1 MKCIAAGE
9 SVSFCAAMVATRPI
23 DLSRALDADEIVPY
37 FQPIVELR
45 TGVLTGFEALAR
57 WRHSVHGPISP
68 EIFIPLAE
76 ENGLIG
82 TLTRNLLRR
91 VFTVAASLPEELS
104 ISFNISP
111 LQFRDQ
117 SLSQQITSAAQLA
130 GFSLKRLILEITES
144 ALIDNID
151 QAQSIAQ
158 EWKAHGISLA
168 LDDFGTGY
176 SSLRHLQ
183 SLPFDE
189 IKIDASFVGE
199 ISDTRESR
207 KIVAAIIGLGHSLGL
222 TTVAEGIETKDQAD
236 MLLRLGCDIG
246 QGWLYGPPV
255 PPDDLSDFLSGR
267 SLSSIHA
274 SNRYLSGNML
284 PNLEALPAQRLAQLQ
299 AIYESAPVG
308 LCFLDCNLRYV
319 SINKQ
324 LADMNGL
331 SIADHLGRS
340 VAEIIPEIFFKV
352 EPYLRRALQGE
363 TISDLEITGPTKNA
377 EGRNLTLLLTYQ
389 PVRDEA
395 EEIVGISVAVVDIT
409 SRKLIEEALRESE
422 DHYRNSVELNPEIPW
437 TSDPEGRILEAGP
450 LWENSTGWTPEQA
463 LDQGWVKA
471 LHPAD
476 VIPTLRKW
484 TQNLRSGSPVDIEF
498 RIGRG
503 DGVWRW
509 MRSRAAPRRDATGK
523 IIRWYGT
530 VEDIDDRKKT
540 ERALRESEAL
550 LRAVFEA
557 VSVGLIIS
565 ESPSNRIL
573 MCNPRAEAIFQRSI
587 PTGANIDTYRQSSLF
602 HTDGRPFETDE
613 YPMERAI
620 RRGET
625 TEPEDLLYRRSDG
638 SKVWIRVTAAP
649 VRGKSGGI
657 AGAALSI
664 QDIDK
669 PMEEKQRLLDRIAE
683 LERQLKALRSNA

>member
-1 MKCIAAGE
+1 MECIAVGY
-9 SVSFCAAMVATRPI
+9 SVCFCAAMVDTRPI

-45 TGVLTGFEALAR
+45 TGILTGFEALAR
-57 WRHSVHGPISP
+57 WRHPAHGPISP

-91 VFTVAASLPEELS
+91 VFAVASVLPEELS

-117 SLSQQITSAAQLA
+117 SLSQQINSAARVA

-151 QAQSIAQ
+151 QAQSIAR
-158 EWKAHGISLA
+158 EWKEHGISLA

-189 IKIDASFVGE
+189 IKIDASFVRDM
-199 ISDTRESR
+199 SDTRESR

-255 PPDDLSDFLSGR
+255 PADDLSDFLSGR
-267 SLSSIHA
+267 SLSPIHA
-274 SNRYLSGNML
+274 SSRFASGNIL
-284 PNLEALPAQRLAQLQ
+284 PNLEAFPAQRLAQLQ

-324 LADMNGL
+324 LADLNAAP
-331 SIADHLGRS
+331 IADHLGRN
-340 VAEIIPEIFFKV
+340 VADLIPEIFFKI

-363 TISDLEITGPTKNA
+363 TISDLEITSPKKNA
-377 EGRNLTLLLTYQ
+377 NGRNLTLLLTYQ

-395 EEIVGISVAVVDIT
+395 EEIVGVSVAVVDIT
-409 SRKLIEEALRESE
+409 SRKLTEEALRESE
-422 DHYRNSVELNPEIPW
+422 DHYRNSVELNPQIPW
-437 TSDPEGRILEAGP
+437 TSDSEGRILEAGP
-450 LWENSTGWTPEQA
+450 LWENSTGWKPEQA

-484 TQNLRSGSPVDIEF
+484 AQHLRSGSPVDIEF
-498 RIGRG
+498 RVGRG
-503 DGVWRW
+503 DGLWRW

-530 VEDIDDRKKT
+530 VEDIDDRKT
-540 ERALRESEAL
+540 AERALRESEAL

-573 MCNPRAEAIFQRSI
+573 MCNPRAEAIFQRPISM
-587 PTGANIDTYRQSSLF
+587 GADIDAYRQSSLF
-602 HTDGRPFETDE
+602 HPDGRPLQAEE
-613 YPMERAI
+613 YLMERAVHS
-620 RRGET
+620 GET
-625 TEPEDLLYRRSDG
+625 TGPEDLLYRREDG
-638 SKVWIRVTAAP
+638 STAWIRVTAAP

-664 QDIDK
+664 QDIDLS
-669 PMEEKQRLLDRIAE
+669 MQEKQKLLERIAE
-683 LERQLKALRSNA
+683 LERQLKSEPSV

>member
-1 MKCIAAGE
+1 MKCIAAGD
-9 SVSFCAAMVATRPI
+9 SVSFCAAMVATSPI
-23 DLSRALDADEIVPY
+23 DLRRALDADEIIPY

-57 WRHSVHGPISP
+57 WRHPTHGPISP
-68 EIFIPLAE
+68 AIFIPLAE

-91 VFTVAASLPEELS
+91 VFAVAAALPEELS

-117 SLSQQITSAAQLA
+117 SLSQQINSAAQVA

-151 QAQSIAQ
+151 QAHSIAQ

-189 IKIDASFVGE
+189 IKIDASFVRE

-274 SNRYLSGNML
+274 SNRFPSGNML
-284 PNLEALPAQRLAQLQ
+284 PNLEALPTQRLAQLQ

-324 LADMNGL
+324 LADLNGVP
-331 SIADHLGRS
+331 IPDHLGRS
-340 VAEIIPEIFFKV
+340 VAEVIPEIFSKV

-363 TISDLEITGPTKNA
+363 TIRDLEITGPTKNA
-377 EGRNLTLLLTYQ
+377 EGRNPTLLLTYQ

-395 EEIVGISVAVVDIT
+395 EEIVGVSVAIVDIT

-422 DHYRNSVELNPEIPW
+422 DHYRNSVKLNPEIPW
-437 TSDPEGRILEAGP
+437 TSDAEGKILEAGP
-450 LWENSTGWTPEQA
+450 LWENSTGRTPEQA
-463 LDQGWVKA
+463 LNQGWVKA

-476 VIPTLRKW
+476 VIPTLREWAKS
-484 TQNLRSGSPVDIEF
+484 LRSGNTIDIEF

-509 MRSRAAPRRDATGK
+509 MRSRAAPRRDATGR

-530 VEDIDDRKKT
+530 VEDIDDRKKA

-573 MCNPRAEAIFQRSI
+573 MCNPRAEAIFQRPIS
-587 PTGANIDTYRQSSLF
+587 TGANIDTYRQSSLF
-602 HTDGRPFETDE
+602 HPDGRPLETEE

-620 RRGET
+620 RSGET
-625 TEPEDLLYRRSDG
+625 TEPEDLLYRRGDG

-669 PMEEKQRLLDRIAE
+669 PMDEKQRLLDRIAE
-683 LERQLKALRSNA
+683 LERQLKARL